1 LRIQGAQDIDVGAAH
16 GVSGGHC
23 APGCKELTLQTLHLV
38 EDVNDM
44 APNTCSLISFSFFFL
59 KKKKIKNKNLN
70 SIKIIECL
78 PLLVRVPRIKFL
90 LNKKFDLLI

>member
-38 EDVNDM
+38 EDVHKNNSMKEEEVNDM

-59 KKKKIKNKNLN
+59 KKKK
-70 SIKIIECL
+70 
-78 PLLVRVPRIKFL
+78 
-90 LNKKFDLLI
+90 KKKKK